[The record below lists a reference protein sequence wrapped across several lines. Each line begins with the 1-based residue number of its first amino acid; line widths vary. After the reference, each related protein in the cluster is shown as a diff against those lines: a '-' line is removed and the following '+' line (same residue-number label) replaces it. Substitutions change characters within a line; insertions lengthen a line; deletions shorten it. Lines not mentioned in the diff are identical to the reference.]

1 MNAYEQMREALREI
15 ATIDIGN
22 FQEPIDGDSSAIYQ
36 NAKYDDKGRV
46 FKGKEIPAFY
56 GAIWYR
62 NLKMAVDKA
71 KAAIAIPLRNCDVG
85 TAYEQSVRMARFCKK
100 QYEKRDDVAA
110 HICSACKFHNSES
123 DCVFEWAQMPYTES
137 GVGE

>member
-1 MNAYEQMREALREI
+1 MEVNNMEAMYEALREV
-15 ATIDIGN
+15 ASIDIGN

-36 NAKYDDKGRV
+36 NAKYDDNNGRV

-71 KAAIAIPLRNCDVG
+71 KAALAAPPRNCDKYA
-85 TAYEQSVRMARFCKK
+85 TY
-100 QYEKRDDVAA
+100 DAA
-110 HICSACKFHNSES
+110 KCAWYKEPIATLFSRWLFAPATERKG
-123 DCVFEWAQMPYTES
+123 DCD
-137 GVGE
+137 GK